1 MSQSILDCSNKKKLY
16 KTGNFNPLYTNSFE
30 KDALLPSQID
40 ILKGMSILEAE
51 KIQKVS
57 IPATYLL
64 ILADL
69 LKFGEM

>member
-51 KIQKVS
+51 NKKVS
-57 IPATYLL
+57 LPATYLL

-69 LKFGEM
+69 LKIGEM

>member
-51 KIQKVS
+51 NKKVS

>member
-51 KIQKVS
+51 NKKVS
-57 IPATYLL
+57 IPATYLF

>member
-1 MSQSILDCSNKKKLY
+1 MRKSYIKQQ
-16 KTGNFNPLYTNSFE
+16 NFNPLYTNSFE

-51 KIQKVS
+51 DKKVS

-69 LKFGEM
+69 LKIGEM

>member
-51 KIQKVS
+51 NKKVS

-69 LKFGEM
+69 LKIGEM